1 MIESYPSI
9 QLPHET
15 LGADADTFLIVRIAD
30 ELYGL
35 PGAALRE
42 VIRWRTP
49 TVLPGAPPVLLGIV
63 GQRGVVLPVVDL
75 RLALGLPA
83 GAPDRATRLIL
94 VQHEGVELALVVDGV
109 LDLAPL
115 AELGQP
121 PVAAERGRGALIAA
135 VTRLQDRPLGVIDLA
150 ALIATVQ
157 DGLRNG

>member
-1 MIESYPSI
+1 MIDSYSSLQIPDASH
-9 QLPHET
+9 P
-15 LGADADTFLIVRIAD
+15 ADADTFLIIRVAE

-42 VIRWRTP
+42 VIRWREPTP
-49 TVLPGAPPVLLGIV
+49 IPGVAPVLLGIV

-83 GAPDRATRLIL
+83 APVGRATRLIL
-94 VQHEGVELALVVDGV
+94 VQHEAVELALVVDGV

-115 AELGQP
+115 VDLAP
-121 PVAAERGRGALIAA
+121 PPAAPGRGALTVA
-135 VTRLQDRPLGVIDLA
+135 VARLQDRPLGVIDLA

>member
-1 MIESYPSI
+1 MIDSYPSVQI
-9 QLPHET
+9 PDESP
-15 LGADADTFLIVRIAD
+15 ADADAFLLIRIAD

-42 VIRWRTP
+42 VIRWREPTP
-49 TVLPGAPPVLLGIV
+49 IPGAPPLLLGIV

-83 GAPDRATRLIL
+83 GPAGRATRLIL
-94 VQHEGVELALVVDGV
+94 VQHEAVELALVVDGV

-115 AELGQP
+115 TDLVP
-121 PVAAERGRGALIAA
+121 PPAAGRGVLTVA
-135 VTRLQDRPLGVIDLA
+135 VARHQDRPLGVIDLA

>member
-1 MIESYPSI
+1 MIDSYHSVQTPDESP
-9 QLPHET
+9 
-15 LGADADTFLIVRIAD
+15 ADAEMFLLIRIAD

-42 VIRWRTP
+42 VSRWREPTP
-49 TVLPGAPPVLLGIV
+49 IPGAPPVLLGIV

-75 RLALGLPA
+75 RLALGLPGGPA
-83 GAPDRATRLIL
+83 GRATRLIL
-94 VQHEGVELALVVDGV
+94 VQHEAVELALVVDGV

-115 AELGQP
+115 TDLLP
-121 PVAAERGRGALIAA
+121 PPAATGRGALTVA
-135 VTRLQDRPLGVIDLA
+135 VARHQDRPLGVIDLA

>member
-1 MIESYPSI
+1 MIDSYPSI
-9 QLPHET
+9 ET
-15 LGADADTFLIVRIAD
+15 PDQVVDAETFLIVRVAD

-49 TVLPGAPPVLLGIV
+49 TPLPGAPSVLLGIIS
-63 GQRGVVLPVVDL
+63 QRGVVLPAIDL
-75 RLALGLPA
+75 RLALGLPVSPP
-83 GAPDRATRLIL
+83 GRATRLVL
-94 VQHEGVELALVVDGV
+94 VQHETIDLALVVDGV
-109 LDLAPL
+109 LDLTPL

-121 PVAAERGRGALIAA
+121 PASPGRGVLTSA
-135 VTRLQDRPLGVIDLA
+135 VARFQDRPLGVIDLA

>member
-1 MIESYPSI
+1 MIDSYSSL
-9 QLPHET
+9 QLPAQAP
-15 LGADADTFLIVRIAD
+15 GADADSFLIVRVAD

-35 PGAALRE
+35 PGVALRE

-49 TVLPGAPPVLLGIV
+49 TTLPGAPPVLLGII
-63 GQRGVVLPVVDL
+63 GQRGVVLPAVDL
-75 RLALGLPA
+75 RLALGLPLGPA
-83 GAPDRATRLIL
+83 GRATRLVL
-94 VQHEGVELALVVDGV
+94 VQHEAVELALLVDAV

-121 PVAAERGRGALIAA
+121 PAAPGRGALMVA
-135 VTRLQDRPLGVIDLA
+135 VARYQDRPLGVIDLA